1 MLRSKNLLRG
11 ALMANAA
18 LSLASGLTLVVA
30 SETVAGLLGPAIPAN
45 LMLGLGVLFLIFG
58 ADVAIVARR
67 EEPKLAQA
75 GIITALDAIWVVGSL
90 LVLAFFS
97 QHLSTL
103 GVWLVAIQALIVA
116 DFAILQFLGI
126 RQRTR
131 GSDALAAAA

>member
-18 LSLASGLTLVVA
+18 LSLASGLALAVAPETL
-30 SETVAGLLGPAIPAN
+30 AGLLGPAVPAN

-58 ADVAIVARR
+58 ADVAFVARR

-75 GIITALDAIWVVGSL
+75 GLITALDAVWVVASL
-90 LVLAFFS
+90 AVLAVFS
-97 QHLSTL
+97 GQLSTL
-103 GVWLVAIQALIVA
+103 GFWLVAVQALIVA

-131 GSDALAAAA
+131 GADALAAA